1 MMRHN
6 IWLVQFSL
14 LGSLFLGASIA
25 FSLTPDEVLKLKAAG
40 VSETTIQLMLQK
52 EQENKIP
59 SRTLEQGYATEHM
72 GTWKLQDGRTI
83 TSTGKRQLPL
93 DYPTAYPPE
102 SPYAPNIYPYVMTPP
117 PEGRHKASA
126 AAARQGTQQL
136 IPSDST
142 SSSAAPLPS
151 SLAPTPTPH
160 N

>member
-1 MMRHN
+1 MTRHT

-14 LGSLFLGASIA
+14 IAALFLGASAA
-25 FSLTPDEVLKLKAAG
+25 FSLTPEEVLKLKAAG

-52 EQENKIP
+52 EPEDKIP

-93 DYPTAYPPE
+93 DYPTAYPPD
-102 SPYAPNIYPYVMTPP
+102 SPYAPNIYPYVVSPP
-117 PEGRHKASA
+117 PEGQHKASA
-126 AAARQGTQQL
+126 AAARHGTKQL
-136 IPSDST
+136 VPAAST
-142 SSSAAPLPS
+142 SSSGAPLPS

-160 N
+160 D

>member
-1 MMRHN
+1 MTRHN

-14 LGSLFLGASIA
+14 IAALLLGASTA
-25 FSLTPDEVLKLKAAG
+25 FSLTPEEVLKLKAAG

-93 DYPTAYPPE
+93 DYPTVYPPDF
-102 SPYAPNIYPYVMTPP
+102 PYAPTIYPYIVSPP
-117 PEGRHKASA
+117 PEGQHTTSA
-126 AAARQGTQQL
+126 TAARQRTQQL
-136 IPSDST
+136 VPSAST
-142 SSSAAPLPS
+142 SSSGAPLLPA
-151 SLAPTPTPH
+151 LAPTPKPRD
-160 N
+160 